1 MTVKWPIS
9 LEHPVVQLKNTW
21 NGKGMVTGSTILR
34 ITLIVFLTMPVSLM
48 INFKHVFLR
57 IVVFWALGMISTFA
71 YHRVYARALLF
82 ILSNHTRRWTGHF
95 VTVILN
101 WACISG
107 SILPLNN
114 LSQPLVVQRLDCA
127 IQWIIKISC
136 HWITATKKK
145 LEFSHWEWFRAVF
158 K

>member
-1 MTVKWPIS
+1 MLICAIEIWNIFIIIVIGQRNYLGSGFSTAIWKPLRFPIHNNS
-9 LEHPVVQLKNTW
+9 LSLGFGQSELFMFTWESEFTDALFRLIINRVQ
-21 NGKGMVTGSTILR
+21 R
-34 ITLIVFLTMPVSLM
+34 
-48 INFKHVFLR
+48 
-57 IVVFWALGMISTFA
+57 
-71 YHRVYARALLF
+71 
-82 ILSNHTRRWTGHF
+82 HTRRWTGQF

-136 HWITATKKK
+136 HWITTTKTT
-145 LEFSHWEWFRAVF
+145 WVF
-158 K
+158 TLGVI